1 MPASIEAGGEHVI
14 RLSIGSA
21 AKRVAIQVL
30 GSGAHVLSVNDMY
43 LKRIASDVEGLELT
57 PLDLKNV
64 DEEVSANT
72 KVCALSI

>member
-1 MPASIEAGGEHVI
+1 MI

-43 LKRIASDVEGLELT
+43 LKRIASGVEGLEVT
-57 PLDLKNV
+57 PLDLENV
-64 DEEVSANT
+64 GEEVVRENIRENPM
-72 KVCALSI
+72 VRALSI